1 MRTAARLLTGTALA
15 AATLGLSLGP
25 TVAST
30 TPAFAGDFGALEISP
45 SSAAPGETVTVNT
58 TACGGEGGVGD
69 ASEVGAGEFD
79 MEPAAHK
86 EVAVGKFTVP
96 PGAKPRAYLIA
107 VECDNGKQAEGRLQV
122 KAGGDGH
129 VTGPVGQVTGP
140 GPRGHVKSG
149 VGGSIG
155 PDSTQI
161 AAGAAVLAA
170 AAVGGSRLL
179 RRRASGAQRS

>member
-1 MRTAARLLTGTALA
+1 MRTTARLLTGTARA
-15 AATLGLSLGP
+15 AAALGLLLGP

-30 TPAFAGDFGALEISP
+30 SAFAGDFGALEISP

-79 MEPAAHK
+79 MEPATHK

-96 PGAKPRAYLIA
+96 YGAKPRTYLIA
-107 VECDNGKQAEGRLQV
+107 VECDNGKQAQGDLQV
-122 KAGGDGH
+122 KAGGGGGQGTGH
-129 VTGPVGQVTGP
+129 IGQVTGP
-140 GPRGHVKSG
+140 SGHVKSG

-161 AAGAAVLAA
+161 AAGVAVLAA
-170 AAVGGSRLL
+170 AAVGGSWLL
-179 RRRASGAQRS
+179 RRRASGARRS

>member
-1 MRTAARLLTGTALA
+1 MRTAAARLLTGTALA
-15 AATLGLSLGP
+15 AATLGLSLGT

-30 TPAFAGDFGALEISP
+30 TSAFAGDFGTLEISP

-107 VECDNGKQAEGRLQV
+107 VECDNGKQAQGRLQV
-122 KAGGDGH
+122 KAGSGGDHGTGPIGH
-129 VTGPVGQVTGP
+129 VTGPGP
-140 GPRGHVKSG
+140 SGHV
-149 VGGSIG
+149 
-155 PDSTQI
+155 
-161 AAGAAVLAA
+161 
-170 AAVGGSRLL
+170 
-179 RRRASGAQRS
+179 